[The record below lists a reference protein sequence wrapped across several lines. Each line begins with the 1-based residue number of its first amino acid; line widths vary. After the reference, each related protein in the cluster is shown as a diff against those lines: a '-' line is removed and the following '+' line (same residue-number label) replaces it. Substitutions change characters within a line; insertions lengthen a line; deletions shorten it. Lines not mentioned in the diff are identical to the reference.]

1 MTDSFEAT
9 PGRRPISPGSD
20 RGAQFRAAQRH
31 STRVRRLRLF
41 IIAGCGLAVL
51 ALAGRAFFDPF
62 SKVPG
67 NLSIARSA
75 LNGTRVTM
83 ELPKLSGFRA
93 DGRPYDVRAA
103 SGVQDIRTPNV
114 IELKDLDAKFETTT
128 KTEIHVAAPK
138 GIYDSAKDFMKLES
152 DIRITSDTGY
162 DIRMH
167 NADVDFKA
175 GNIVSREPVSVVMNG
190 GTINADALVVNE
202 NGGRITFEGHVR
214 TILRNTEDAADTGGQ
229 AQ

>member
-1 MTDSFEAT
+1 MRPNP
-9 PGRRPISPGSD
+9 PGPN
-20 RGAQFRAAQRH
+20 RGAQFRAAARH
-31 STRVRRLRLF
+31 SVRVRRLRLF
-41 IIAGCGLAVL
+41 IIAGCGLAIT
-51 ALAGRAFFDPF
+51 ALIGRAFFDPF

-93 DGRPYDVRAA
+93 DGRPYDVRAT
-103 SGVQDIRTPNV
+103 SGVQDIRTPNI
-114 IELKDLDAKFETTT
+114 IELTDLDAKFETTT
-128 KTEIHVAAPK
+128 KTEIHVAAPR
-138 GIYDSAKDFMKLES
+138 GIYDSAKDFMKLEN
-152 DIRITSDTGY
+152 DIRITSDSGY

-175 GNIVSREPVSVVMNG
+175 GEIVSREPVTVVMNG
-190 GTINADALVVNE
+190 GTINADALVVKE
-202 NGGRITFEGHVR
+202 NGGRITFEGNVH
-214 TILRNTEDAADTGGQ
+214 TLLQNTADSADTGGQ